1 MKNQRNFKRQYNI
14 ETWIF
19 PLYPSGLLLFFTIP
33 FPYYLRRRDGPVR
46 RGRVLRGGENS
57 QILLL
62 YSSLT
67 IESICAFPQCALHN
81 LMPAAED
88 CQGARLQTDGN
99 TVTAEFL
106 FWAPFLLC
114 FLSTPFHAVTSPISK
129 KEECAKAG
137 EIAIFCYGSTH
148 TNAGIWSH

>member
-1 MKNQRNFKRQYNI
+1 
-14 ETWIF
+14 
-19 PLYPSGLLLFFTIP
+19 
-33 FPYYLRRRDGPVR
+33 
-46 RGRVLRGGENS
+46 
-57 QILLL
+57 
-62 YSSLT
+62 
-67 IESICAFPQCALHN
+67 
-81 LMPAAED
+81 MPAAED

-148 TNAGIWSH
+148 KNAGIWSH